1 MKRRLSFAF
10 RGLWGGF
17 FLPRGW
23 LVRAA
28 VIVLAWLLMHLLGW
42 REDTRIISG
51 TSLPNDF
58 AGALGVFRGVAYLLA
73 YFAAVV
79 VAPILVIG
87 AGILWLS
94 TLNLRPR
101 QRTQEAVDDF

>member
-1 MKRRLSFAF
+1 MKRGWRTALDRLL
-10 RGLWGGF
+10 RGWLT
-17 FLPRGW
+17 PRGW

-28 VIVLAWLLMHLLGW
+28 IIIFAWALMHLLGW
-42 REDTRIISG
+42 RDDTRIISG

-58 AGALGVFRGVAYLLA
+58 AGAVGASRGVAYLLA

-94 TLNLRPR
+94 TLNLRSRHRP
-101 QRTQEAVDDF
+101 QEAVDDF

>member
-1 MKRRLSFAF
+1 MKRGWRTALDRLL
-10 RGLWGGF
+10 RGWLT
-17 FLPRGW
+17 PRGW
-23 LVRAA
+23 IVRAA

-42 REDTRIISG
+42 RDDTRIISG

-58 AGALGVFRGVAYLLA
+58 AGVLGAFRGVAYLLA

-79 VAPILVIG
+79 VAPTLVIG

-94 TLNLRPR
+94 TLDLRTR
-101 QRTQEAVDDF
+101 QRTQEAVHDF